1 VTTARVVLYGVGS
14 PLVVDAEE
22 ACRRAGLVIAAGVR
36 NVPGDAH
43 VSADVPLVSPETLDD
58 ALRALPFV
66 VALFTPGHRKACAD
80 DALRHGFARCAVLV
94 DPSSAVAR
102 SAALD
107 EGVFVNAGC
116 VVGGAARLGRFVL
129 VNRSASIGH
138 HAVLDDYCSI
148 GPGAVLCGQVRV
160 GRGAMI
166 GAGSTVLPDVAI
178 GANAIIGAGSLV
190 REDVPAHARVEGR
203 PARLVRA
210 GIAGYRDLSV

>member
-1 VTTARVVLYGVGS
+1 VSARVVLYGVGS
-14 PLVVDAEE
+14 PLVIDAEE
-22 ACRRAGLVIAAGVR
+22 ACVRAGVAIAAAVHNVAGAVHVTSEVR
-36 NVPGDAH
+36 V
-43 VSADVPLVSPETLDD
+43 VTPEALDD
-58 ALRALPFV
+58 ALRAHPFV
-66 VALFTPGHRKACAD
+66 VALFTPGHRKACVD
-80 DALRHGFARCAVLV
+80 DALRHGFARGAVLV
-94 DPSSAVAR
+94 DPTSAVAR
-102 SAALD
+102 SASLG

-138 HAVLDDYCSI
+138 HALLDDYCSI

-166 GAGSTVLPDVAI
+166 GAGSTVLPSVAI
-178 GANAIIGAGSLV
+178 GANAIVGAGSLV

-210 GIAGYRDLSV
+210 GIAGYGDLSI